1 MRLAAT
7 IMMTIRVLQ
16 VAADPRT
23 RRRNPMTRLPDPARS
38 RVVLVGTAA
47 YHAKDLSDLPSVTN
61 NVNALAE
68 ALTDPANGGFKP
80 EHCVRLR
87 DPAEPRDVSR
97 ALRNAAAQAEDTL
110 LVYFAGHGMTGP
122 RRHDLFLCTSDS
134 DPTELALSALPYEH
148 LRDVVLDSPANNR
161 IVILDCCYSGRAAQD
176 LMGDV
181 PGVLDQLE
189 IAGTWILAATPANAP
204 ALAPRGA
211 RYTVFT
217 GHLLSLLTGGLHG
230 GGELIALPDIYRQIR
245 REMTASGMRPPHQR
259 GTDTVDLLALTRNP
273 AYIPGSD
280 VRDPAEWIRS
290 QLHAVPTDA
299 ETAPPSGPRVGPA
312 TRFESGL
319 RGLVRRAFRRTP
331 TGPLLPVE
339 LVSGIRDEVVERR
352 TVLDGFILVPNRYV
366 LGLSP
371 FDWDRMKP
379 YQEALTNELV
389 AWLAEY
395 VAEQQWRVLGELSI
409 VVEVD
414 PQLVTGRIRI
424 VSRIEPGS

>member
-1 MRLAAT
+1 
-7 IMMTIRVLQ
+7 
-16 VAADPRT
+16 
-23 RRRNPMTRLPDPARS
+23 MTRLPDPARS

-47 YHAKDLSDLPSVTN
+47 YHAKDFADLPSVTN

-68 ALTDPANGGFKP
+68 ALTDPAHGGFKP
-80 EHCVRLR
+80 EHCVRLQ
-87 DPAEPRDVSR
+87 DPADPRDVSQ

-134 DPTELALSALPYEH
+134 DPAELALSALPYEH
-148 LRDVVLDSPANNR
+148 LRDVVLDSPASNR

-176 LMGDV
+176 LMGEA

-230 GGELIALPDIYRQIR
+230 GGELIALPDIYRQVR

-273 AYIPGSD
+273 AYDPGSE
-280 VRDPAEWIRS
+280 VRDPAEWIRN
-290 QLHAVPTDA
+290 QLRAASTDA
-299 ETAPPSGPRVGPA
+299 ETAPPPPSGPRVGPA

-331 TGPLLPVE
+331 TNPVHPIELLRWIE
-339 LVSGIRDEVVERR
+339 EEMVERR
-352 TVLDGFILVPNRYV
+352 IVLDGVILVPTRYV
-366 LGLSP
+366 VGLSP
-371 FDWDRMKP
+371 FDHSRLAP
-379 YQEALTNELV
+379 YLGALATELV
-389 AWLAEY
+389 ACLAEY
-395 VAEQQWRVLGELSI
+395 ATEQQWRVWGELS
-409 VVEVD
+409 VVIERD
-414 PQLVTGRIRI
+414 PGLATGRVRI